1 MKRRI
6 AIVFD
11 GHRWHV
17 RRIRVIER
25 DLERDETVYRCD
37 KPIANDLPNVIEAV
51 RRVRPS
57 WVPALLEIRH
67 AAEKVLRLLG
77 RASEREESRQ

>member
-6 AIVFD
+6 AIIFD

-17 RRIRVIER
+17 RRIRVIEH
-25 DLERDETVYRCD
+25 DFNRDEKVYRCD
-37 KPIANDLPNVIEAV
+37 RPIASDLGNVLDAV

-57 WVPALLEIRH
+57 WVPKR
-67 AAEKVLRLLG
+67 G
-77 RASEREESRQ
+77 ASK